1 MGIYLGNSDG
11 MTRMSVDFF
20 EFCSLMILTAIYVQG
35 TDLLDKRFKQASL
48 YFFVAVFFT
57 KFSFFF
63 DFMSYYDWPFPPL
76 IAQIKD
82 SLKDLRFFS
91 IFLPLATAL
100 TLEILTVKPL
110 IPLRK
115 LYLGLVAVSFIQY
128 LALFKLH
135 TTPTEQENEDLRQ
148 FLARTIY

>member
-11 MTRMSVDFF
+11 LTRMSVDFF
-20 EFCSLMILTAIYVQG
+20 EFCSLMILAGIYVQG

-57 KFSFFF
+57 KISFFF
-63 DFMSYYDWPFPPL
+63 DFVSFYDWPYPPL
-76 IAQIKD
+76 IAQIKN
-82 SLKDLRFFS
+82 SVKDLSFFS

-100 TLEILTVKPL
+100 ALEILIMKPL

-115 LYLGLVAVSFIQY
+115 LYLGLVSVSFILY

-148 FLARTIY
+148 FLARSIY